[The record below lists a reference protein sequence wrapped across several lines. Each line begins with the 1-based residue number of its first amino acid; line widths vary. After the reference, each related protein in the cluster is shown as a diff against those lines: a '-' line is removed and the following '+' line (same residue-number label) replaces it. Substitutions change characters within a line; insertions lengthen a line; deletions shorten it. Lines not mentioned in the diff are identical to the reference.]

1 MTTSSEKEVTLITD
15 TTITT
20 ATELT
25 SNVSN
30 RADQPELA
38 KNKRE
43 YPTPPPQRP
52 GRFRYSLFVITTYV
66 GFGNCAF
73 FCCLPLLA
81 VENIFRGMGYH
92 MPLSLLCAALNVPVA
107 TLCMCPCVLTKLRRK
122 FRKKRKIRGSCLMDC
137 FLSFTLFFC
146 VAAQLLTEARGVIID
161 RKRGTN
167 QDDVE
172 EE

>member
-1 MTTSSEKEVTLITD
+1 MTDSSEREFTLITD
-15 TTITT
+15 ATITT

-30 RADQPELA
+30 RAKQPELA

-43 YPTPPPQRP
+43 YPTPPPLRP
-52 GRFRYSLFVITTYV
+52 NRFRYSLFVITTYV
-66 GFGNCAF
+66 GFGNS
-73 FCCLPLLA
+73 

-92 MPLSLLCAALNVPVA
+92 MPISLLCAVMNVPTA

-122 FRKKRKIRGSCLMDC
+122 FRKKNDIKGSCLMDC
-137 FLSFTLFFC
+137 FLSFTLFCC

-167 QDDVE
+167 QETE
-172 EE
+172 EEDDEEE